1 MAVQPLPPEALV
13 TRCTLE
19 HLDFTTTADLDGE
32 DVEFIG
38 QERPIAA
45 IELGVSIARQGYN
58 IFALGPSGT
67 GKYTVI
73 EHYVGRRAAAEPPPA
88 DWCYVNDFEQPSRP
102 RALRLPAGMGKQL
115 QQDMDRLVEDL
126 RSGLS
131 SAFESE
137 EYATRRRAL
146 EEEFSE
152 REQERLAGLK
162 DDAHKRSVALVRTPN
177 GLSFA
182 PMKDGEVVSPDDFG
196 KLPEEER
203 KSLQG
208 EMEALQEL
216 LQKVL
221 LQLPRWKREFGARLR
236 ELDREVAAVV
246 ADDLVDDLLEKY
258 AALPDVTAYLAA
270 VKRSVDDH
278 LADFLDSGEE
288 KPEDGQE
295 GATPLPDAF
304 KRSPALRRY
313 RVNVLVDSSGATG
326 APVIYESN
334 PSYLNLVGRVEQ
346 MSMMGALLTDFTLI
360 KPGVLHRANGGYLIL
375 DARKVLTN
383 PDAWEGLKR
392 ALQFRQVRIESPVQM
407 HNLTSTVSLE
417 PEPIPLDIKVIL
429 MGERQLYY
437 LLAQA
442 DPDFNE
448 LFKIAA
454 DFDDEF
460 VRDDDTTAHYARL
473 IAAIT
478 RQEELLPFDRAA
490 VCRVVDRASRLAGD
504 SERVTAQMAAIVDL
518 LVEADHWARQGGADL
533 VGEAQVRQAVE
544 AQVRRADRVQTQV
557 REMMLRETLHVDT
570 QGARVG
576 QVNGLSVLA
585 MGTYSFGQPSR
596 ITAGVHLGKGEV
608 VDIER
613 EVELSGPLHSKG
625 VLILSGFLRDRFA
638 QERPLSLGASLTFEQ
653 NYGGVDGDSAS
664 SAELYALLS
673 AVGRVPLGQS
683 FAVTGSVDQRGR
695 GPGHRRRQRE
705 DRGLLRPVPGARA
718 HGHAGRAHPARQPQ
732 APDAPRRRGRG
743 RRGGHVRH
751 LPDRDH
757 RRGHRGAHGS
767 AGRRARPR
775 RRVPGG
781 LGQPHGGRQARGA
794 RRDEPRLARARPDGR
809 RRPGRRGR
817 PAGCVAACR
826 HGAAFGGPAR
836 PRRLLLRCQQ
846 VQHQL
851 VAAGLRA
858 RRRPPSRRG
867 RYSCRRFSSARL
879 RCRLRPNFVTCTA
892 VVARSKRSSSRV
904 VWPSSVRS
912 RTWMAFAVTATS
924 MRTVKPW
931 LSAFSRLVSW
941 VATPNATPPASGL
954 VTSSA
959 VVAAPVAT
967 PATASF
973 T

>member
-1 MAVQPLPPEALV
+1 MPVQPLPPEALL

-19 HLDFTTTADLDGE
+19 SLDFATTVDLDGE

-45 IELGVSIARQGYN
+45 IELGVSIERQGYN

-102 RALRLPAGMGKQL
+102 RALKLPAGMGKQL

-146 EEEFSE
+146 EEEFAE
-152 REQERLAGLK
+152 REQERLTGLQ
-162 DDAHKRSVALVRTPN
+162 DDAHKRSVALVRTPS

-182 PMKDGEVVSPDDFG
+182 PMKDGEVIAPDDFG

-203 KSLQG
+203 KGLQD
-208 EMEALQEL
+208 EMEALQAL

-236 ELDREVAAVV
+236 DLDRDVASVV
-246 ADDLVDDLLEKY
+246 ADDLADDLLEKY
-258 AALPDVTAYLAA
+258 KGLPDVTAYLET

-278 LADFLDSGEE
+278 LAEFLDSGEE
-288 KPEDGQE
+288 KAEDGE
-295 GATPLPDAF
+295 GGGDGTPPLSDAL

-313 RVNVLVDSSGATG
+313 RVNVLVDSSGASG

-360 KPGVLHRANGGYLIL
+360 KSGVLHRANGGYLIL

-392 ALQFRQVRIESPVQM
+392 ALQFRQVRIESPGQM

-417 PEPIPLDIKVIL
+417 PEPIPLDVKVIL

-448 LFKIAA
+448 LFKVAA

-460 VRDDDTTAHYARL
+460 ERDDDTTAHYARL

-478 RQEELLPFDRAA
+478 RQEELLPFERAA
-490 VCRVVDRASRLAGD
+490 VCRIVDRASRLAGD

-518 LVEADHWARQGGADL
+518 LVEADHWARQAGAAL
-533 VGEAQVRQAVE
+533 VGAEHVRQAVD
-544 AQVRRADRVQTQV
+544 AQARRADRVQTQV
-557 REMMLRETLHVDT
+557 RDMMLRETLHVDT
-570 QGARVG
+570 QGTRVG

-585 MGTYSFGQPSR
+585 LGTYSFGQPSR
-596 ITAGVHLGKGEV
+596 ITASVHLGKGEV

-625 VLILSGFLRDRFA
+625 VLILSGFLRSRFA
-638 QERPLSLGASLTFEQ
+638 QDRPLSLGASLTFEQ
-653 NYGGVDGDSAS
+653 SYGGVDGDSAS
-664 SAELYALLS
+664 STELYALLS
-673 AVGRVPLGQS
+673 AIAEVPLEQS
-683 FAVTGSVDQRGR
+683 FAVTGSVDQRGEVQAIGGVNEKIEGFFDLCR
-695 GPGHRRRQRE
+695 A
-705 DRGLLRPVPGARA
+705 RGLTGTQGVLIPRANVKHLMLRDDVVEA
-718 HGHAGRAHPARQPQ
+718 
-732 APDAPRRRGRG
+732 
-743 RRGGHVRH
+743 
-751 LPDRDH
+751 
-757 RRGHRGAHGS
+757 
-767 AGRRARPR
+767 
-775 RRVPGG
+775 
-781 LGQPHGGRQARGA
+781 
-794 RRDEPRLARARPDGR
+794 
-809 RRPGRRGR
+809 
-817 PAGCVAACR
+817 
-826 HGAAFGGPAR
+826 
-836 PRRLLLRCQQ
+836 
-846 VQHQL
+846 
-851 VAAGLRA
+851 VAAGTFAIYPIATIDEGIEVLT
-858 RRRPPSRRG
+858 G
-867 RYSCRRFSSARL
+867 VSAGE
-879 RCRLRPNFVTCTA
+879 PGPDGVY
-892 VVARSKRSSSRV
+892 
-904 VWPSSVRS
+904 PDG
-912 RTWMAFAVTATS
+912 
-924 MRTVKPW
+924 TVN
-931 LSAFSRLVSW
+931 RLVADRLADLAEKSRAW
-941 VATPNATPPASGL
+941 RERD
-954 VTSSA
+954 
-959 VVAAPVAT
+959 
-967 PATASF
+967 
-973 T
+973 

>member
-13 TRCTLE
+13 TPCTLE

-45 IELGVSIARQGYN
+45 IELGVSIDRQGYN

-73 EHYVGRRAAAEPPPA
+73 EHYVGGRAAAEPPPS
-88 DWCYVNDFEQPSRP
+88 DWCYVNDFERPSRP

-115 QQDMDRLVEDL
+115 QQDMDRLVDEL

-131 SAFESE
+131 AAFESE

-152 REQERLAGLK
+152 REQERLSGLQ

-182 PMKDGEVVSPDDFG
+182 PMKDGQIVSPDDFG
-196 KLPEEER
+196 KLPDEER
-203 KSLQG
+203 KHLQG

-236 ELDREVAAVV
+236 ELDKEVASVV

-258 AALPDVTAYLAA
+258 EDMADVTSYLET
-270 VKRSVDDH
+270 VKLSVDDH
-278 LADFLDSGEE
+278 LADFLDPGEE
-288 KPEDGQE
+288 KSEGGGDGD
-295 GATPLPDAF
+295 GTPPLPDSF

-313 RVNVLVDSSGATG
+313 RVNVLVDSTGATG

-460 VRDDDTTAHYARL
+460 VRDPGTTGHYARL

-478 RQEELLPFDRAA
+478 RQEELLPFDKAA
-490 VCRVVDRASRLAGD
+490 VCRVVERASRLAGD

-518 LVEADHWARQGGADL
+518 LVEADHWARQAGAELVGADH
-533 VGEAQVRQAVE
+533 VRQAVG
-544 AQVRRADRVQTQV
+544 AQVRRADRMQAQV
-557 REMMLRETLHVDT
+557 RDMMLRETLHVDT
-570 QGARVG
+570 EGERAG
-576 QVNGLSVLA
+576 QVNGLSVLSL
-585 MGTYSFGQPSR
+585 GTYSFGQPSR
-596 ITAGVHLGKGEV
+596 ITASVHLGKGDV
-608 VDIER
+608 LDIER

-625 VLILSGFLRDRFA
+625 VLILSGFLRGRYA
-638 QERPLSLGASLTFEQ
+638 QDRPLSLGASLTFEQ
-653 NYGGVDGDSAS
+653 SYSGVDGDSAS

-673 AVGRVPLGQS
+673 AIGGVPLKQS
-683 FAVTGSVDQRGR
+683 FAVTGSVDQRGEVQAI
-695 GPGHRRRQRE
+695 GGVNE
-705 DRGLLRPVPGARA
+705 KIEGFFDLCAARGLTGTQGVLIPRANVKHLMLRHDVVEA
-718 HGHAGRAHPARQPQ
+718 
-732 APDAPRRRGRG
+732 
-743 RRGGHVRH
+743 
-751 LPDRDH
+751 
-757 RRGHRGAHGS
+757 
-767 AGRRARPR
+767 
-775 RRVPGG
+775 
-781 LGQPHGGRQARGA
+781 
-794 RRDEPRLARARPDGR
+794 
-809 RRPGRRGR
+809 
-817 PAGCVAACR
+817 
-826 HGAAFGGPAR
+826 
-836 PRRLLLRCQQ
+836 
-846 VQHQL
+846 
-851 VAAGLRA
+851 VAAGR
-858 RRRPPSRRG
+858 
-867 RYSCRRFSSARL
+867 
-879 RCRLRPNFVTCTA
+879 
-892 VVARSKRSSSRV
+892 
-904 VWPSSVRS
+904 
-912 RTWMAFAVTATS
+912 FAVYPIATVDEGIEVLTGVPAGAAGADGAYPEG
-924 MRTVKPW
+924 TVN
-931 LSAFSRLVSW
+931 RLV
-941 VATPNATPPASGL
+941 ADRLAELAE
-954 VTSSA
+954 
-959 VVAAPVAT
+959 
-967 PATASF
+967 TARAWRERA
-973 T
+973 

>member
-1 MAVQPLPPEALV
+1 VAVQPLPPEALV

-19 HLDFTTTADLDGE
+19 QLDFTTTADLDGE

-45 IELGVSIARQGYN
+45 IELGVSIERQGYN

-73 EHYVGRRAAAEPPPA
+73 EHSVGRRAAAEPPPA

-102 RALRLPAGMGKQL
+102 RALRLPAGMGRQL
-115 QQDMDRLVEDL
+115 QQDMDHLVEDL

-131 SAFESE
+131 AAFESE
-137 EYATRRRAL
+137 EYATRRRTL

-152 REQERLAGLK
+152 REQERLSGLQ

-182 PMKDGEVVSPDDFG
+182 PMKDGQVISPDEFG
-196 KLPEEER
+196 KLPEEDR
-203 KSLQG
+203 KRLQG

-221 LQLPRWKREFGARLR
+221 LQLPRWKREFGTRLR
-236 ELDREVAAVV
+236 ELDREVASVV

-258 AALPDVTAYLAA
+258 KDLADVTAYLET
-270 VKRSVDDH
+270 VKHSVDDH

-288 KPEDGQE
+288 KSEEGGGDG
-295 GATPLPDAF
+295 TPPLPDAF
-304 KRSPALRRY
+304 KRTPALRRY
-313 RVNVLVDSSGATG
+313 KVNVLVDSTGASG

-437 LLAQA
+437 LLAEA
-442 DPDFNE
+442 DPEFHE

-460 VRDDDTTAHYARL
+460 VRDDETTAHYARL

-478 RQEELLPFDRAA
+478 RKEELLPFDRAA

-518 LVEADHWARQGGADL
+518 LVEADHWARQAGAEL
-533 VGEAQVRQAVE
+533 AGAEHVQQAIEAQE
-544 AQVRRADRVQTQV
+544 RRADRVQAQV
-557 REMMLRETLHVDT
+557 RDMMLRRTLHVDT
-570 QGARVG
+570 DGARVG
-576 QVNGLSVLA
+576 QVNGLSVLG

-596 ITAGVHLGKGEV
+596 ITASVHLGKGEV

-613 EVELSGPLHSKG
+613 EVELSGPTHSKG
-625 VLILSGFLRDRFA
+625 VLILSGFLRGRFA

-653 NYGGVDGDSAS
+653 SYGGVDGDSAS
-664 SAELYALLS
+664 STELYALLS
-673 AVGRVPLGQS
+673 AIGRVPIDQS
-683 FAVTGSVDQRGR
+683 FAVTGSVDQRGEVQAI
-695 GPGHRRRQRE
+695 GGVNE
-705 DRGLLRPVPGARA
+705 KIEGFFDLCAARGLTGTQGVLIPRANVPHLMLRHDVV
-718 HGHAGRAHPARQPQ
+718 
-732 APDAPRRRGRG
+732 DA
-743 RRGGHVRH
+743 
-751 LPDRDH
+751 
-757 RRGHRGAHGS
+757 
-767 AGRRARPR
+767 
-775 RRVPGG
+775 
-781 LGQPHGGRQARGA
+781 
-794 RRDEPRLARARPDGR
+794 
-809 RRPGRRGR
+809 
-817 PAGCVAACR
+817 
-826 HGAAFGGPAR
+826 
-836 PRRLLLRCQQ
+836 
-846 VQHQL
+846 
-851 VAAGLRA
+851 VAAGRFAIYPIATVDEGIEVLTGVPAGEPRADGTYPEGTVNRMVADRLAELAERA
-858 RRRPPSRRG
+858 RAWRERD
-867 RYSCRRFSSARL
+867 
-879 RCRLRPNFVTCTA
+879 
-892 VVARSKRSSSRV
+892 
-904 VWPSSVRS
+904 
-912 RTWMAFAVTATS
+912 
-924 MRTVKPW
+924 
-931 LSAFSRLVSW
+931 
-941 VATPNATPPASGL
+941 
-954 VTSSA
+954 
-959 VVAAPVAT
+959 
-967 PATASF
+967 
-973 T
+973 